1 MSTETIKLKPKA
13 DVIAQF
19 RYNAKV
25 QAMGVFEANGM
36 VSPHGHDA
44 TNREKRL
51 PLIASD
57 HPVPPF
63 TQLNPEQGFSH
74 VRSDVRRQ
82 HYKAAWELASHPA
95 TSARAGLRQRLHTG
109 NRRPE
114 AH

>member
-57 HPVPPF
+57 HPVPPVHP
-63 TQLNPEQGFSH
+63 TQSGTGFQSRP
-74 VRSDVRRQ
+74 VGCS
-82 HYKAAWELASHPA
+82 APA
-95 TSARAGLRQRLHTG
+95 L
-109 NRRPE
+109 
-114 AH
+114 